1 MEIFLLD
8 TDNRN
13 TRIWEVASPHR
24 GLSFF
29 GPIVCRENTR
39 LTRVPAIQIDLFKI
53 VLTIFCRGCC
63 AAGGSYVMSSVS

>member
-1 MEIFLLD
+1 MAATSMDIFVPV

-29 GPIVCRENTR
+29 DPIGMPGEYAVQPRPGNTN
-39 LTRVPAIQIDLFKI
+39 
-53 VLTIFCRGCC
+53 
-63 AAGGSYVMSSVS
+63 